1 MKYLITGAGGQLGS
15 ELQESELFNQPGS
28 LFLTSSELDITDFDK
43 TKSIL
48 KDQKPDIIINCAAY
62 TAVDRAEDETEKA
75 FLVNSQAVKNLAEAA
90 LKINALLV
98 HFSTDYVF
106 PGLKSDRTKYPD
118 GYPENAESDPLNI
131 YGKSKL
137 NGEQAI
143 QNSGCRYLILRVSW
157 LCGKHGNNF
166 IKTMLRLAESRNEL
180 QVVDDQW
187 GSPTFVHDLI
197 PALYYLI
204 NHRKT
209 GLFHFTT
216 AGIINWFDFAS
227 AIFEITNKEVS
238 IRAVSSDKFKQ
249 KAKRPAFSKLS
260 IKKMKEMNPVLIKDW
275 RSSLEIFLN
284 SQSMNKY

>member
-62 TAVDRAEDETEKA
+62 TAVDRAVDEPEKA
-75 FLVNSQAVKNLAEAA
+75 FLVNSKAVKNLAKTASE
-90 LKINALLV
+90 INALLV

-106 PGLKSDRTKYPD
+106 PGLESDRTKYPD
-118 GYPENAESDPLNI
+118 GYPENAETEPLNV

-137 NGEQAI
+137 NGELAI

-166 IKTMLRLAESRNEL
+166 IKTMLHLAESRNEL
-180 QVVDDQW
+180 QVVHDQW

-197 PALYYLI
+197 PAIHYLI
-204 NHRKT
+204 NHGKT

-227 AIFEITNKEVS
+227 AIFEIRNKKVN
-238 IRAVSSDKFKQ
+238 IRAVSSNEFEQ

-260 IKKMKEMNPVLIKDW
+260 VKKMKEVNPGLIKDW
-275 RSSLEIFLN
+275 RISLEIFLN
-284 SQSMNKY
+284 SLSMNKY